1 MLFVVKEFDVFT
13 QISLCTETEI
23 KIVGFKAAL
32 FSSLYAVKFFSKFR
46 FFVFFDCLRK
56 FLTSSDNIYYKFL
69 IIFNEHSTSTLSP
82 IINAKDR
89 ESIKK
94 NYSRNYIYKSLT
106 MPPLFH
112 CFRVLKPPGGGS
124 SDIFGAAPEETSPR
138 RVKNHNQSQLGSA
151 LFGDTPNNSNSNE
164 TPRNKPGNDSYNRLF
179 GPPDAPPTTPNA
191 KNHMRSNI
199 SLSGE
204 SMSSSVSSGAATSP
218 AKSTGSSD
226 SIAGVLNGYA
236 ASNGNNMTND
246 VTGKG
251 VNSPSFQRI
260 QQPPIPPLPHLCI
273 TKKGYTVYLVR

>member
-1 MLFVVKEFDVFT
+1 
-13 QISLCTETEI
+13 
-23 KIVGFKAAL
+23 
-32 FSSLYAVKFFSKFR
+32 
-46 FFVFFDCLRK
+46 
-56 FLTSSDNIYYKFL
+56 
-69 IIFNEHSTSTLSP
+69 
-82 IINAKDR
+82 
-89 ESIKK
+89 
-94 NYSRNYIYKSLT
+94 

-236 ASNGNNMTND
+236 ASNGNNMIND

-251 VNSPSFQRI
+251 VNSPSFPRI
-260 QQPPIPPLPHLCI
+260 RNIPPLPYVYVSR
-273 TKKGYTVYLVR
+273 KKKKKRIYLLSIWLVR